1 MERTGVT
8 GASQALAP
16 RKSARAYMQPGAGKG
31 RQPGGRP
38 PLTLV
43 ELAVSGQAS
52 VLLLTRPLR
61 LEVIELVAAPA
72 GLVRKHHT

>member
-1 MERTGVT
+1 MKRTGVT
-8 GASQALAP
+8 GASQTLAP
-16 RKSARAYMQPGAGKG
+16 RQSARAYMQPGG

-72 GLVRKHHT
+72 GLVWKHYT